1 MHLMNLKNR
10 WWAHGILKDH
20 PIIDEESNT
29 TKEEVFMH
37 QLMLKYTIEGKGSPL
52 SKMDY
57 YRTLKLLKFPATE
70 IVGRFNPTIN

>member
-37 QLMLKYTIEGKGSPL
+37 
-52 SKMDY
+52 
-57 YRTLKLLKFPATE
+57 
-70 IVGRFNPTIN
+70 